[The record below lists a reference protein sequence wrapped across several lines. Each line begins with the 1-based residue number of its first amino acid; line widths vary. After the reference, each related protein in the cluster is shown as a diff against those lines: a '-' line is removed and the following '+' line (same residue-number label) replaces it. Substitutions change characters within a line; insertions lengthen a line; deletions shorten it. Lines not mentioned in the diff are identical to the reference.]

1 MKINKLKFNTTTI
14 KRASLIA
21 FSITLIGFF
30 FLVKKHLIIS
40 NNPIAITIQISSVI
54 FMIWARIT
62 FGMRSFHAGANSTK
76 GELVTNG
83 PYKWLRHPIYASV
96 IYFFLA
102 CIIAFPTIETLFGV
116 FLIVASTYA
125 RMIFEEISLRETY
138 KEYNL
143 YTQKAKRIIPFLF

>member
-1 MKINKLKFNTTTI
+1 MNKLKFTKKTI

-21 FSITLIGFF
+21 FSISLIGFF

-40 NNPIAITIQISSVI
+40 YNPFAITIQICAVI
-54 FMIWARIT
+54 IMIWARIT
-62 FGMRSFHAGANSTK
+62 FGMRSFHANANSTK

-83 PYKWLRHPIYASV
+83 PYKLFRHPIYASI

-102 CIIAFPTIETLFGV
+102 CIIAFPKIETIIGV
-116 FLIVASTYA
+116 FLIVSSTYV
-125 RMIFEEISLRETY
+125 RMILEEISLRETY

-143 YTQKAKRIIPFLF
+143 YSQKAKRIIPFLF

>member
-1 MKINKLKFNTTTI
+1 MKINKLNFTTKTI

-21 FSITLIGFF
+21 FSITLVGFF

-40 NNPIAITIQISSVI
+40 NNPIAITIQVSSVI

-62 FGMRSFHAGANSTK
+62 FGQRSFHAGANSTK

-96 IYFFLA
+96 IYFLLSLYY
-102 CIIAFPTIETLFGV
+102 CFP
-116 FLIVASTYA
+116 
-125 RMIFEEISLRETY
+125 
-138 KEYNL
+138 NN
-143 YTQKAKRIIPFLF
+143 

>member
-1 MKINKLKFNTTTI
+1 MKINKLNFTKKTI
-14 KRASLIA
+14 KRASFIA

-40 NNPIAITIQISSVI
+40 NNPITITIQVSAVI

-62 FGMRSFHAGANSTK
+62 FGMRSFYAGANSTK

-83 PYKWLRHPIYASV
+83 PYKWLRHPIYASI

-102 CIIAFPTIETLFGV
+102 CIIAFPKIETIIGV
-116 FLIVASTYA
+116 FLIIASTYF
-125 RMIFEEISLRETY
+125 RMILEEISLRETY
-138 KEYNL
+138 KDYSI
-143 YTQKAKRIIPFLF
+143 YADKAKRIIPFIF

>member
-1 MKINKLKFNTTTI
+1 MKIDKLKLTGKTI

-21 FSITLIGFF
+21 FGITLIGFF
-30 FLVKKHLIIS
+30 FLVRKHLIIS
-40 NNPIAITIQISSVI
+40 NNPIAITIQISAVI
-54 FMIWARIT
+54 FMIWSRIT

-83 PYKWLRHPIYASV
+83 PYKWFRHPIYASI

-102 CIIAFPTIETLFGV
+102 CIISFPTIDTIIGV
-116 FLIVASTYA
+116 FLIVVSTYA

-138 KEYNL
+138 EEYNL
-143 YTQKAKRIIPFLF
+143 YAQKAKRLIPFLF